1 MALIFCPGVRIAG
14 ESPGGDA
21 VRVERGVDGA
31 DIVDYMI
38 IKRNIS
44 SHRY

>member
-1 MALIFCPGVRIAG
+1 MALIFCPGVSTAG

-31 DIVDYMI
+31 DMVDYMI
-38 IKRNIS
+38 IQKEHKFI
-44 SHRY
+44 

>member
-1 MALIFCPGVRIAG
+1 MALIFWPGVSIAG
-14 ESPGGDA
+14 EPPGGDA

-31 DIVDYMI
+31 DMVDYMI
-38 IKRNIS
+38 IKEKIS